1 LGQLGNRVQ
10 HALRAYTAK
19 DQKAL
24 RLAAETY
31 RDNPR
36 FSTEKASLEVGVG
49 EAVTSFLIKKGAPGV
64 VERTLIRPP
73 STQLGPITNDE
84 RKVIIARSH
93 VAGKYETLID
103 RISAHEILLER
114 AKQAAQEA
122 EQAEQ
127 RAIADEQDLG
137 QSPREFSTGLRY
149 SGSRVLSKRRSTSS
163 TSRRRKSP
171 ASMGEAIGQA
181 LVKELAGTTGRRI
194 IRGILGGFFKAR

>member
-1 LGQLGNRVQ
+1 M
-10 HALRAYTAK
+10 
-19 DQKAL
+19 
-24 RLAAETY
+24 
-31 RDNPR
+31 
-36 FSTEKASLEVGVG
+36 
-49 EAVTSFLIKKGAPGV
+49 TSFLIKKGAPGV

-93 VAGKYETLID
+93 VAGKYETPID

-127 RAIADEQDLG
+127 RAIADEQGLG
-137 QSPREFSTGLRY
+137 QNPREFSTGRRY
-149 SGSRVLSKRRSTSS
+149 SGSRVLSKRMSTSS

-171 ASMGEAIGQA
+171 DSMGEAIGQA

>member
-1 LGQLGNRVQ
+1 M
-10 HALRAYTAK
+10 
-19 DQKAL
+19 
-24 RLAAETY
+24 
-31 RDNPR
+31 
-36 FSTEKASLEVGVG
+36 
-49 EAVTSFLIKKGAPGV
+49 TSFLIKKGAPGV

-93 VAGKYETLID
+93 VAGKYETPID

-127 RAIADEQDLG
+127 RAIADEQGLG
-137 QSPREFSTGLRY
+137 QAREFSTGRRY
-149 SGSRVLSKRRSTSS
+149 SGSRVSSKRMSTSS

-171 ASMGEAIGQA
+171 DSMGEAIGQA

>member
-1 LGQLGNRVQ
+1 M
-10 HALRAYTAK
+10 
-19 DQKAL
+19 
-24 RLAAETY
+24 
-31 RDNPR
+31 
-36 FSTEKASLEVGVG
+36 
-49 EAVTSFLIKKGAPGV
+49 TSFLIKKGAPGV

-73 STQLGPITNDE
+73 PTQLGPITNDE

-93 VAGKYETLID
+93 VAGKYETPID

-127 RAIADEQDLG
+127 RAIADKQGLG
-137 QSPREFSTGLRY
+137 QSPREFSTARRY
-149 SGSRVLSKRRSTSS
+149 SGSRVSSKRMSTSS

-171 ASMGEAIGQA
+171 DSMGEAIGQA